1 MQSPHPP
8 AWIDDFLS
16 QEGLPHTYA
25 LMIQTVVEP
34 LATRIQSAKGKGLFV
49 MGICGAQGSGKST
62 LTAALAKVL
71 EIRGVRVVTL
81 SLDDLYLSRAERQAL
96 AGKVH
101 PLLATRG
108 VPGTHNVQ
116 AGLQLLQALS
126 QEGRVRLPRFDKAMD
141 DPLPQ
146 SALPEVAS
154 PVDVVLFEGW
164 CVGARPQPVADLVDP
179 INHLE
184 ADHDHDGRWRGFV
197 NAQLQGP
204 YAQLFSRLDAL
215 VFLQAP
221 SFDVVAGWRLEQEN
235 KLRERLRKAGVSIQG
250 LMDDAAVRRFVA
262 HYERVTRALQA
273 EAPQRADVLI
283 RLQADR
289 SIEDIVFN

>member
-49 MGICGAQGSGKST
+49 MGICGAQGSVKST

-81 SLDDLYLSRAERQAL
+81 SLDDLYLSRADRQAL

-116 AGLQLLQALS
+116 AGLQLLQALG
-126 QEGRVRLPRFDKAMD
+126 QEGRVRRPRFDKATD

-146 SALPEVAS
+146 DAWPEVAA

-164 CVGARPQPVADLVDP
+164 CVGARAQSPADLVAP
-179 INHLE
+179 INQLE
-184 ADHDHDGRWRGFV
+184 SVHDPDGRWRGFV

-204 YAQLFSRLDAL
+204 YADLFAKLDAL
-215 VFLQAP
+215 VFLRAP
-221 SFDVVAGWRLEQEN
+221 SFDVVADWRFEQED
-235 KLRERLRKAGVSIQG
+235 KLRSRLLKAGASIQG
-250 LMDDAAVRRFVA
+250 LMDEAAVRRFVA
-262 HYERVTRALQA
+262 NYERVTRVLLS
-273 EAPQRADVLI
+273 EVPQRADVLI
-283 RLQADR
+283 QLQADR
-289 SIEDIVFN
+289 SIGDIAFN

>member
-116 AGLQLLQALS
+116 AGLHLLQTLG

-141 DPLPQ
+141 DPLPR

-164 CVGARPQPVADLVDP
+164 CVGARPQSPADLVAP
-179 INHLE
+179 INQLE
-184 ADHDHDGRWRGFV
+184 SVHDPDGTWRGFV

-204 YAQLFSRLDAL
+204 YADLFAKLDAL
-215 VFLQAP
+215 VFLRAP
-221 SFDVVAGWRLEQEN
+221 SFDVVADWRLEQED
-235 KLRERLRKAGVSIQG
+235 KLRARLLKAGASIQG
-250 LMDDAAVRRFVA
+250 LMDEAAVRRFVA